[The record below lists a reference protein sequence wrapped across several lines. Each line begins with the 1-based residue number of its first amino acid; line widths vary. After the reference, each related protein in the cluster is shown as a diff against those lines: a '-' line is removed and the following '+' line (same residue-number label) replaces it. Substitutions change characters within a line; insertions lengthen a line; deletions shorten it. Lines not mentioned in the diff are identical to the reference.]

1 MYQYINEDIIAM
13 LYYIG
18 FDSKDGK
25 VYVYE
30 NMDIVYVLQI
40 YSSNNINL
48 FKTIDGSHEA
58 YHYAF
63 GIELLNFLKEEFKY
77 VIRNKKIYKILD
89 YFETVETKT
98 N

>member
-1 MYQYINEDIIAM
+1 
-13 LYYIG
+13 
-18 FDSKDGK
+18 
-25 VYVYE
+25 
-30 NMDIVYVLQI
+30 MDIVYVVQI

-48 FKTIDGSHEA
+48 FKTINDIHEA

-63 GIELLNFLKEEFKY
+63 GIELLEFLKEEFKY

-89 YFETVETKT
+89 YFEK